1 MFYVEQDLDL
11 GYSWCAVA
19 VPPPLTT
26 TSVFE
31 PVFPVDRQTSTGGG
45 DQRRSTPAAAASS
58 VAGSKPTA
66 TGDVQTTS
74 TSTSSLPLSVV
85 TEGAFCEARVVRKVE
100 WPRTAAGGTV
110 VTECPNNKNSECYSF
125 SNFFCARLTML
136 DRAIAEGRSVRPY
149 VTHW

>member
-1 MFYVEQDLDL
+1 MQDTDV
-11 GYSWCAVA
+11 GYSWCVVA
-19 VPPPLTT
+19 VPPALTT
-26 TSVFE
+26 ASAFE

-45 DQRRSTPAAAASS
+45 DQRRSTPAATVSS

-100 WPRTAAGGTV
+100 WPRTAAGRTA
-110 VTECPNNKNSECYSF
+110 VTECPNNKNSKCYVPDMTCNVFGGTLSLPY
-125 SNFFCARLTML
+125 STQPTRRLK
-136 DRAIAEGRSVRPY
+136 IAHV
-149 VTHW
+149 